1 MERSTA
7 VATMRETIRE
17 FKQMNYAAEGWESIH
32 EATRSTLARVLNEL
46 MQEKIHSHLEE
57 VARQGGVDRRNGSF
71 TRHLLTAVG
80 DVELSIPRTR
90 TMSAVGIVKAYA
102 RREPDVDRVI
112 LSAFLLGLSTRKV
125 GEALLPILGAR
136 VSPATVS
143 RIAKSLDEE
152 VAAYHT
158 RPLKDRYKVLILDG
172 VVMSSRTGAGAV
184 RRPVLVALGI
194 LPNGKKEIID
204 FFLGP
209 AESRAAWEEFLT
221 LLQRRGLS
229 GERLEMIV
237 ADGGSGLRAA
247 LPVVFPGI
255 GVQRCWAHKT
265 RNVLDKVKKAD
276 WERVKCGLHKI
287 SHADNVR
294 DAQSAAA
301 RFAKR
306 WKKTYPKAVAC
317 LRNDLDELLLFFRF
331 KDPVWRKAARTTNA
345 IERRFLEVRRRT
357 RPMGALSDRTCVAR
371 ILYAVF
377 ARENRIEGSFTPFL
391 LTQKT

>member
-1 MERSTA
+1 
-7 VATMRETIRE
+7 MRETIRE
-17 FKQMNYAAEGWESIH
+17 IKRMGYQAEGWESIH
-32 EATRSTLARVLNEL
+32 DATRGALARVLNEL
-46 MQEKIHSHLEE
+46 MQEKIHSHLEQ
-57 VARQGGVDRRNGSF
+57 VARRGVVDRRNGSF
-71 TRHLLTAVG
+71 TRHLLTAAG
-80 DVELSIPRTR
+80 DIELSIPRTR
-90 TMSAVGIVKAYA
+90 TMSAVGIIKAYA

-136 VSPATVS
+136 VSPSTVS

-158 RPLKDRYKVLILDG
+158 RPLQDRYKVLILDG

-237 ADGGSGLRAA
+237 ADGGAGLRAA
-247 LPVVFPGI
+247 LPVVYPGI

-265 RNVLDKVKKAD
+265 RNVLDKVKKTD
-276 WERVKCGLHKI
+276 WDRVKRALHEI

-294 DAQSAAA
+294 EAQSAAC